1 MVCEEFREMLEPYLE
16 ERLDEELRPEFRRH
30 LRECPECRR
39 RAVAED
45 PSLLFALA
53 GTKEADPI
61 RVEACAQAV
70 TAQIRQQRLARRIS
84 ARRRPWLAAAAAVAI
99 AAGGGLVWQMTIGS
113 SEAPS
118 GPAMEARVEVDQRPA
133 SPTVEVDMRG
143 EDVRI
148 YRFANDEDADTAV
161 YFVVN
166 PAMEL

>member
-1 MVCEEFREMLEPYLE
+1 MICEDFREMLGPYLE
-16 ERLDEELRPEFRRH
+16 EKLEEERRPEFRRH

-39 RAVAED
+39 WAVAED

-53 GTKEADPI
+53 GMKEADPI

-70 TAQIRQQRLARRIS
+70 TAQIRQQRLARRMG
-84 ARRRPWLAAAAAVAI
+84 ARRRPWLAAAAAVAV

-113 SEAPS
+113 GEAPS
-118 GPAMEARVEVDQRPA
+118 GPAMEARGEVNEKLE

-148 YRFANDEDADTAV
+148 YRFANEEDADTAV